1 MTEKM
6 TTLYKITRLD
16 LTTYGGFQY
25 TPKAWTPTLTG
36 RGDICGSGW
45 YHAYTHPGLA
55 LLLNPIHGNYSMP
68 FRLWRAEGV
77 IGINDHGLKVGITRL
92 RLVQELQMPTITTE
106 SRVSFALLAALAVY
120 PTSAAFTQWAESWL
134 SGADRTEAAASE
146 ASAAAARAA
155 ARAAEAAAV
164 AARAGGAAEMAAMA
178 ARAAEAAARAAWA
191 AEASAM
197 AARAVEAAARAA
209 EAAAVLIDW
218 ADAALIGCEFI
229 SLGDAR

>member
-155 ARAAEAAAV
+155 
-164 AARAGGAAEMAAMA
+164 
-178 ARAAEAAARAAWA
+178 EAAARAAWA

>member
-1 MTEKM
+1 MPGKGEWVSELGHARGDSRDLLGCRNDDGPLPWDHARVCAMNNERTEKMTEKM

-45 YHAYTHPGLA
+45 YNAYTHPGLA

-146 ASAAAARAA
+146 ASAAAARAEIG
-155 ARAAEAAAV
+155 RAHV
-164 AARAGGAAEMAAMA
+164 
-178 ARAAEAAARAAWA
+178 
-191 AEASAM
+191 
-197 AARAVEAAARAA
+197 
-209 EAAAVLIDW
+209 
-218 ADAALIGCEFI
+218 
-229 SLGDAR
+229 